1 MGTDIHGAIFNRNSE
16 GEVRFV
22 RIADLSR
29 NYNSFAVLGD
39 VRNGFGFAGVKTGEG
54 FNYITA
60 RRGLPDWLEVEDG
73 CAYEDEEQRIWFGDH
88 SYSYMT
94 VKEFLDF
101 DWTQTTTCQGVVSSE
116 EYKSLLEKRKTNKNA
131 IPDSYCGSVWG
142 GAIKVVSEEEMQTA
156 ISNNDPD
163 LLNLYCCVQWEITY
177 KESCWMAQNE
187 LLPLLL
193 ESAQEDYENTY
204 FVFGFD
210 S

>member
-1 MGTDIHGAIFNRNSE
+1 MGTDIHGAIFKRNSE

-29 NYNSFAVLGD
+29 DYNSFAVLGN
-39 VRNGFGFAGVKTGEG
+39 VRNGYGFAGVKTGEG
-54 FNYITA
+54 FNYITD
-60 RRGLPDWLEVEDG
+60 RRWLPDWLDLDDGFFRTNEVE
-73 CAYEDEEQRIWFGDH
+73 EWLGDH

-101 DWTQTTTCQGVVSSE
+101 DWEQSTICQGVVNSE
-116 EYKSLLEKRKTNKNA
+116 EYKSLLEKRKTKRNA
-131 IPDSYCGSVWG
+131 YPDSYCGSVWG
-142 GAIKVVSEEEMQTA
+142 VATKVVSEEEMQIA

-163 LLNLYCCVQWEITY
+163 LPNLYCCVQWEITN
-177 KESCWMAQNE
+177 KEACWMAQDE

-193 ESAQEDYENTY
+193 ECAQGDYENTY